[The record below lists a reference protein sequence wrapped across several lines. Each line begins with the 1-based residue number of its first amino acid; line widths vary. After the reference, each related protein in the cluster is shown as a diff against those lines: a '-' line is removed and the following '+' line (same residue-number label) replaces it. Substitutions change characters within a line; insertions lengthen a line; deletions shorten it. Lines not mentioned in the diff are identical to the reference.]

1 MTDEPNWN
9 EVLAKLAEKLRES
22 DGGCESCRWMN
33 EDETG
38 PHCQNCVYNAK
49 DNYQPMTNHDR
60 LRTMDKRTLAEWL
73 DRTGICVED
82 KCPLWD
88 VEGCKGKCA
97 DMIEEWLSQPV
108 ENQRSESNAAL

>member
-38 PHCQNCVYNAK
+38 PHCQNCVHNAK
-49 DNYQPMTNHDR
+49 DNYQPMSNHDR
-60 LRTMDKRTLAEWL
+60 LRTMTARELAQWL
-73 DRTGICVED
+73 DKKNVCVDNDCPAHDVRDCRDCAACIED
-82 KCPLWD
+82 
-88 VEGCKGKCA
+88 
-97 DMIEEWLSQPV
+97 WLNQES
-108 ENQRSESNAAL
+108 QRSESNAAF

>member
-9 EVLAKLAEKLRES
+9 EVLAKLAEKLREP

-38 PHCQNCVYNAK
+38 PHCQNCIHNAK

-60 LRTMDKRTLAEWL
+60 LRTMTARELAMWL
-73 DRTGICVED
+73 DKVGMCRGDNCPEYNEPSDCKDCAARIED
-82 KCPLWD
+82 
-88 VEGCKGKCA
+88 
-97 DMIEEWLSQPV
+97 WLNQESQ
-108 ENQRSESNAAL
+108 RLESNAAL